1 MTSAF
6 LHNAK
11 LAGSL
16 MSLFHQFQKCSR
28 ETEWRRR
35 ETDRAKERRTT
46 WESILLYNSPA
57 FRVRMCLFRVCVCV
71 CSLYRRAGVEA
82 SLMWLLCPLRHTLNA
97 VHLLQGLRC
106 VLSLPVPLGTF
117 NRYASQSELNCSCKL
132 LTKQPCP
139 GFCIQGKINYL
150 TPPPLHFTAHFQ
162 HAGAN
167 YTQQKDYSLCHFQDD
182 LHLAA
187 PHHELLVHQLQALM
201 PRWSVLMHWLLTL

>member
-1 MTSAF
+1 
-6 LHNAK
+6 
-11 LAGSL
+11 
-16 MSLFHQFQKCSR
+16 
-28 ETEWRRR
+28 
-35 ETDRAKERRTT
+35 
-46 WESILLYNSPA
+46 
-57 FRVRMCLFRVCVCV
+57 MCLSCVCACVCV
-71 CSLYRRAGVEA
+71 HAHACEGKLWR
-82 SLMWLLCPLRHTLNA
+82 LCPLHHTLTA

-150 TPPPLHFTAHFQ
+150 TPPLHFTAHFQ

-187 PHHELLVHQLQALM
+187 QHHELLMHQLQALV
-201 PRWSVLMHWLLTL
+201 PRRSVLMHWLLTL